1 MCGRWSA
8 GDGESIIGQENSCQG
23 LKGQE
28 ECGQN
33 LTFMVAAHVC
43 RDGGTVEAIIRD

>member
-1 MCGRWSA
+1 MQEMEKA
-8 GDGESIIGQENSCQG
+8 LLGEKIACQG

-33 LTFMVAAHVC
+33 ETFMVAAHVC
-43 RDGGTVEAIIRD
+43 RDGGAVEAIIRD